1 MTRWRIYR
9 MKEEAWEAHKTWDE
23 VFANGEDDIE
33 TIEEFDTLKEADE
46 AYRAYDPDR
55 YGVDVVRG

>member
-1 MTRWRIYR
+1 MTRWRIYG
-9 MKEEAWEAHKTWDE
+9 MKEEAWNAHKTWDE

-33 TIEEFDTLKEADE
+33 TIEEFDTFEEAQE
-46 AYRAYDPDR
+46 ACEAYDPDR

>member
-1 MTRWRIYR
+1 
-9 MKEEAWEAHKTWDE
+9 MKEEAWQAGKTWNE

-46 AYRAYDPDR
+46 AYRKYDPDR